1 MSSAKI
7 TLIGI
12 ENYLNPDHS
21 VFEQMQLPVGI
32 DRQTLVDTILMRCQE
47 FELLY
52 TDPDFLINAVN
63 VWSRKN
69 YRVFDKWEKALNI
82 EYDPLYNYD
91 RTEEYTD
98 EHTGQ
103 CDKQESGTTSES
115 SDYTRTDN
123 LSESDDHTRTDN
135 LSSDTTHL
143 ETAYNDITYKGV
155 SKDETDDTG
164 TQRIAGTNTNTGTVR
179 NAGSGSGSLS
189 NSENGT
195 DTYTNTHKARLFG
208 NIGVTTSQQ
217 MLQSELDIARWNLY
231 EHIADL
237 FCQEFCIMVY

>member
-32 DRQTLVDTILMRCQE
+32 DRQILIDTILMRCQE

-52 TDPDFLINAVN
+52 SDPDFLINAVN

-103 CDKQESGTTSES
+103 FDRTGSGTSSES

-123 LSESDDHTRTDN
+123 LSSSDDHTRTDN
-135 LSSDTTHL
+135 LSSDTTHS
-143 ETAYNDITYKGV
+143 EKAFNDLSYVGT

-164 TQRIAGTNTNTGTVR
+164 TQRIAGTNTNSGTVR

-195 DTYTNTHKARLFG
+195 DAYTNTHKARLFG

>member
-32 DRQTLVDTILMRCQE
+32 DRQILIDTILMRCQE

-52 TDPDFLINAVN
+52 SDPDFLINAVN

-91 RTEEYTD
+91 RHEEWDNTTTLNNKSEATTKKSSYDSSTLNPY
-98 EHTGQ
+98 
-103 CDKQESGTTSES
+103 DKVEG
-115 SDYTRTDN
+115 
-123 LSESDDHTRTDN
+123 
-135 LSSDTTHL
+135 
-143 ETAYNDITYKGV
+143 
-155 SKDETDDTG
+155 TDD
-164 TQRIAGTNTNTGTVR
+164 N
-179 NAGSGSGSLS
+179 
-189 NSENGT
+189 NGHEIRKGHL
-195 DTYTNTHKARLFG
+195 YG

-217 MLQSELDIARWNLY
+217 MLESEFKVAEWNIY
-231 EHIADL
+231 EYIKDL
-237 FCQEFCIMVY
+237 FMQTFCVMIY